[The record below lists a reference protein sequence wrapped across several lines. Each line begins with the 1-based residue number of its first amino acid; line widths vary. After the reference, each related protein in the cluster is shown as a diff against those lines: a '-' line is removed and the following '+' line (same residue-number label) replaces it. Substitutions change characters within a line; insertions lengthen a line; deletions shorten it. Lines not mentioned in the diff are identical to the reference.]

1 MGVLQTLGQLVMTM
15 LLLLTDVAW
24 LWLPLWLLWLSGL
37 VGSVG
42 GGSSTLPANLQIEKN
57 IIDTPCLVF
66 GHWLFSIT

>member
-1 MGVLQTLGQLVMTM
+1 MTM

-42 GGSSTLPANLQIEKN
+42 GGSGTLSAYLQIEKN
-57 IIDTPCLVF
+57 IIDTPCSVF
-66 GHWLFSIT
+66 GHWLLSIT

>member
-1 MGVLQTLGQLVMTM
+1 M

-42 GGSSTLPANLQIEKN
+42 GGSGSLPAYLQIEKD
-57 IIDTPCLVF
+57 IIDIDSICSVF
-66 GHWLFSIT
+66 GHWLLSIM